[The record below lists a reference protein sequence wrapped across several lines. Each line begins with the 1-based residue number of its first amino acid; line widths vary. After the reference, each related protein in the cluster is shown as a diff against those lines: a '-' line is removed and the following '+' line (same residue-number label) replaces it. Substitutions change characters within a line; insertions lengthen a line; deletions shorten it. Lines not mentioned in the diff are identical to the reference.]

1 MKRDARSAWRV
12 TSHVWVAE
20 GPGRPD
26 SGSGDLEQWEHALRV
41 WGMGPDQAPQMV
53 VIVDRRVPRA
63 DLPDADRPAEVTER
77 PVPAVGN
84 GVEPIHR
91 LRLLVLRLLAASRD
105 RRVLVVGGAAH
116 TTLVALA
123 LLMEETGTFGEAQ
136 AIYEERGVA
145 PLSAEWARF
154 LHDYSLEYGV
164 AAELKRR
171 V

>member
-1 MKRDARSAWRV
+1 MERDARSAWRV

-20 GPGRPD
+20 GPGRPEG
-26 SGSGDLEQWEHALRV
+26 GSEGLEQGEHALRV
-41 WGMGPDQAPQMV
+41 WGLSPDQAPQMV
-53 VIVDRRVPRA
+53 VIVDRRVPRS
-63 DLPDADRPAEVTER
+63 DLPDTAWPAQVSER

-91 LRLLVLRLLAASRD
+91 LRLLVLRLIAASRD

-136 AIYEERGVA
+136 AIYAERAVA

-154 LHDYSLEYGV
+154 LHDYSLQYGV